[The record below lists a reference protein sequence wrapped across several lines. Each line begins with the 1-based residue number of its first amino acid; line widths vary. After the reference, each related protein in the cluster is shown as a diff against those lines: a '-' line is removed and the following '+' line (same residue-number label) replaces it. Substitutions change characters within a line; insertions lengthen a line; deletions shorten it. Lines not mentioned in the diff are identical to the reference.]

1 VRRWQGLGY
10 NNRAQRL
17 RACAAATVAA
27 AAHGRA
33 ELPRSLTGLRALP
46 GIGPYTARAVLVFAH
61 NDDFAAVDA
70 NVRRVLTHELGLPE
84 DLPGRELQAVAD
96 FALPRGRSR
105 DWHNALMDYGSMVLT
120 ARSTGI
126 ASRSRQ
132 SAFPGSRREKRAR
145 LLRRLLEQGPQ
156 PREALA
162 AGLELPCGAT
172 AWCANPTGECAWPD
186 VRARLVCSSP
196 GPTLEADG
204 VRRRHRGRVHP
215 EGAVTARPSGPEHGQ
230 QEREI
235 PARDHGVLELRRHVE
250 EHPGPGV
257 VLLSAQNDRPL
268 PLQHVDDGRYAGR
281 VLAQLLTCGECEV
294 DDLVVLVLHDSLAH
308 DALLGDFQQR
318 REIGDDRL
326 FDVHGVLLLVGG
338 LQRNLPAGEQ
348 ARS

>member
-1 VRRWQGLGY
+1 MTATAAPGLPPRRKVRALQTRLLDWYRENRRDLPWRRTADPYAILVSEIMLQQTQVSRVVPRYEEWLRAWPDLEGLAAAPLEDVVRRWQGLGY

-33 ELPRSLTGLRALP
+33 ELPRSLAGLRALP

-126 ASRSRQ
+126 AARTRQ

-162 AGLELPCGAT
+162 AGLGLPPGEVAELVELLRRDG
-172 AWCANPTGECAWPD
+172 
-186 VRARLVCSSP
+186 LVCES
-196 GPTLEADG
+196 D
-204 VRRRHRGRVHP
+204 GRV
-215 EGAVTARPSGPEHGQ
+215 
-230 QEREI
+230 
-235 PARDHGVLELRRHVE
+235 
-250 EHPGPGV
+250 
-257 VLLSAQNDRPL
+257 
-268 PLQHVDDGRYAGR
+268 R
-281 VLAQLLTCGECEV
+281 VA
-294 DDLVVLVLHDSLAH
+294 
-308 DALLGDFQQR
+308 
-318 REIGDDRL
+318 
-326 FDVHGVLLLVGG
+326 
-338 LQRNLPAGEQ
+338 
-348 ARS
+348 